1 MQNYVFLV
9 SLLNF
14 PSYSIILWNI
24 VVSEAYSVL
33 NRPSGGFKMKRLF
46 AFLAIVF
53 IVYIIYYDIRIGTL
67 PTAQDEKIEATEV
80 IAQTSND
87 PYMEVKVKAGDTLL
101 SIVERVNE
109 EKQISSIKS
118 VIKDFEELNP
128 DSKAE
133 LLQIGKTY
141 KFPLYTNE

>member
-1 MQNYVFLV
+1 
-9 SLLNF
+9 
-14 PSYSIILWNI
+14 
-24 VVSEAYSVL
+24 
-33 NRPSGGFKMKRLF
+33 MKRLF

-67 PTAQDEKIEATEV
+67 PTATAKEEKIEATEV

-87 PYMEVKVKAGDTLL
+87 PFIEVKVKAGDTLL

-109 EKQISSIKS
+109 DRQLLSIET
-118 VIKDFEELNP
+118 VIKDFEGLNP
-128 DSKAE
+128 ESKAE

-141 KFPLYTNE
+141 KFPLYKDE